1 MWIAWSA
8 SSCRCGPLTH
18 GSSLTS
24 CSVSITVIRRAD
36 SPAGSTCRFGQSFG
50 GAQSLQFCRDDLR
63 CKAGI
68 DIDGAPYGSVVQEG
82 LKQLFMIILSDH
94 SREMSD
100 PAGRQIAA
108 NLESV
113 YRHLPNSRLFVV
125 IRGANHFSFSDHILL
140 KSRYVIWTLQRIGFG
155 DLPPRCGLAITR
167 DYVHTFFDVY
177 LKQTT
182 PASALNQLSTKYP
195 EVRTETP

>member
-1 MWIAWSA
+1 M
-8 SSCRCGPLTH
+8 
-18 GSSLTS
+18 
-24 CSVSITVIRRAD
+24 
-36 SPAGSTCRFGQSFG
+36 
-50 GAQSLQFCRDDLR
+50 QFCRDDLR

-125 IRGANHFSFSDHILL
+125 IRGANHFSLSDQILL
-140 KSRYVIWTLQRIGFG
+140 KSRYVIWTLRRIGFG
-155 DLPPRCGLAITR
+155 DLPPRRGLAITR
-167 DYVHTFFDVY
+167 DYVYTFFDVY